1 LRKRSWGWHRRAVS
15 GRWLRLDSAVRYD
28 TQYQMTLVIKSR
40 LLAFL
45 LPAVVAI
52 GTGLSACGTPP
63 ATRSGGMLQVI
74 AGENFWG
81 SIAAQLGGAHG
92 SVTSIVTNPN
102 TDPHEY
108 ESSSADARAFATA
121 DYVILNGAGYDDW
134 GQKLLSA
141 NPSRSRKVFTV
152 ADLLNKKAGDNPHF
166 WYNPDWVE
174 RVADRITADYQVLDA
189 ADAGYFRQQREA
201 FRTALKPYHDAI
213 AQIRSTFSAVPVG
226 STESIFVYM
235 AQALG
240 VNLISPPGFMQAI
253 SEGND
258 PPAQTVA
265 QFQDQISH
273 HQIKVLVDNT
283 QTRTAITDNL
293 EQLAGRNGIP
303 VVGISETVQPTTAS
317 FQDWQTKQLN
327 SLQAALS
334 RQ

>member
-1 LRKRSWGWHRRAVS
+1 MKRANCKCSSYNPTLSLPRKGEGIGPPV
-15 GRWLRLDSAVRYD
+15 YD
-28 TQYQMTLVIKSR
+28 TEYQLTRVIR
-40 LLAFL
+40 FFL
-45 LPAVVAI
+45 LGVVLAAGLASCGAPAGGSPS
-52 GTGLSACGTPP
+52 GT
-63 ATRSGGMLQVI
+63 LQVI

-81 SIAAQLGGAHG
+81 SLAAQLGGTHV

-108 ESSSADARAFATA
+108 ESSAVDARAFATA

-141 NPSRSRKVFTV
+141 NPSQSRKVFTV

-174 RVADRITADYQVLDA
+174 QVANRITADYQALDA
-189 ADAGYFRQQREA
+189 ADAAYFSQQRETLRA
-201 FRTALKPYHDAI
+201 AMQPYHDAI
-213 AQIRSTFSAVPVG
+213 DHVRSTFGGAPIG

-240 VNLISPPGFMQAI
+240 LTLISPTEFMQAI

-265 QFQDQISH
+265 EFQDQISNRR
-273 HQIKVLVDNT
+273 IKVLIYNT
-283 QTRTAITDNL
+283 QTSTPITENL
-293 EQLAGRNGIP
+293 KQLAGKNGIP
-303 VVGISETVQPTTAS
+303 VVGVSETVEPATAS
-317 FQDWQTKQLN
+317 FQDWQLRQL
-327 SLQAALS
+327 SALQVALS

>member
-1 LRKRSWGWHRRAVS
+1 MQLRRAALSSVIT
-15 GRWLRLDSAVRYD
+15 GRVYD
-28 TQYQMTLVIKSR
+28 TEYQMTQVIKA
-40 LLAFL
+40 LL
-45 LPAVVAI
+45 I
-52 GTGLSACGTPP
+52 GTLVSSVLAACGAPP
-63 ATRSGGMLQVI
+63 AGAGAGQTLQVV

-81 SIAAQLGGAHG
+81 SIAAQLGGSHV

-102 TDPHEY
+102 TDPHSY
-108 ESSSADARAFATA
+108 ESSATDARAFATA

-141 NPSRSRKVFTV
+141 NPSSSRKVVTV

-166 WYNPDWVE
+166 WYNPAWVDQ
-174 RVADRITADYQVLDA
+174 VADKITSDYRALDP
-189 ADAGYFRQQREA
+189 ADAGYFTQQRTA
-201 FRTALKPYHDAI
+201 LRTALKPYHDAI
-213 AQIRSTFSAVPVG
+213 AKIRSTSIGVAVG

-240 VNLISPPGFMQAI
+240 LNLTSPPEFMQAI
-253 SEGND
+253 SEGTD

-273 HQIKVLVDNT
+273 RQIKVLVYNS
-283 QTRTAITDNL
+283 QTSTSITDNL
-293 EQLAGRNGIP
+293 KQLATQNGIP
-303 VVGISETVQPTTAS
+303 VVGISETIEPTTAS

>member
-1 LRKRSWGWHRRAVS
+1 MTRVIKTLLAVS
-15 GRWLRLDSAVRYD
+15 LLS
-28 TQYQMTLVIKSR
+28 T
-40 LLAFL
+40 LLA
-45 LPAVVAI
+45 
-52 GTGLSACGTPP
+52 ACGAP
-63 ATRSGGMLQVI
+63 ADTRSGKLQVI

-81 SIAAQLGGAHG
+81 SIAAQVGGSHAA
-92 SVTSIVTNPN
+92 VTSIVTNPS

-108 ESSSADARAFATA
+108 ESSATDARAFATA

-141 NPSRSRKVFTV
+141 NPSQNRKVFTV
-152 ADLLNKKAGDNPHF
+152 AELVNKKAGDNPHF

-174 RVADRITADYQVLDA
+174 KVADQMTSDYRALDPANADY
-189 ADAGYFRQQREA
+189 FTQQRQAFEA
-201 FRTALKPYHDAI
+201 ALKPYHDQI
-213 AQIRSTFSAVPVG
+213 ARIRSSFKGVPVG

-240 VNLISPPGFMQAI
+240 VNLTSPAEFMQAI
-253 SEGND
+253 SEGTD

-273 HQIKVLVDNT
+273 RQIKLLVYNT
-283 QTRTAITDNL
+283 QTSTPITDNL
-293 EQLAGRNGIP
+293 KQLATRDGIP
-303 VVGISETVQPTTAS
+303 VVGISETVEPPTAA
-317 FQDWQTKQLN
+317 FQDWQVRQLD

>member
-1 LRKRSWGWHRRAVS
+1 M
-15 GRWLRLDSAVRYD
+15 YD
-28 TQYQMTLVIKSR
+28 TEYQMTRVIR
-40 LLAFL
+40 YFL
-45 LPAVVAI
+45 LSVVLAAGLVSCGGPA
-52 GTGLSACGTPP
+52 GGSP
-63 ATRSGGMLQVI
+63 SGKLQVI

-81 SIAAQLGGAHG
+81 SLAAQLGGPHV
-92 SVTSIVTNPN
+92 SVTSIVVNPN

-108 ESSSADARAFATA
+108 ESSAIDARALATA

-141 NPSRSRKVFTV
+141 NPSQSRKVFTV

-166 WYNPDWVE
+166 CYNPDWVE
-174 RVADRITADYQVLDA
+174 QVANRITADYQVLDA
-189 ADAGYFRQQREA
+189 ADAADFSQRREA
-201 FRTALKPYHDAI
+201 LRTAMKPYYDAI
-213 AQIRSTFSAVPVG
+213 DHIRSTSSGIPIG

-240 VNLISPPGFMQAI
+240 LKLISPAEFMQAI

-265 QFQDQISH
+265 ESQDQISNRR
-273 HQIKVLVDNT
+273 IKVLVYNS
-283 QTRTAITDNL
+283 QTSTPITENL
-293 EQLAGRNGIP
+293 KQLAGKNGIP
-303 VVGISETVQPTTAS
+303 VAGVSETIEPATAS
-317 FQDWQTKQLN
+317 FQDWQLRQLS